1 MKKRIL
7 IILGSI
13 TIFYGIIFA
22 VVLSMTLILPSRIY
36 NDERFLVK
44 ELNTANKKNYKKNKQ
59 DNYNYL

>member
-7 IILGSI
+7 TILGSI

-22 VVLSMTLILPSRIY
+22 SVLSMTLILPSRIY

-44 ELNTANKKNYKKNKQ
+44 ELNTANKKNYKKNK
-59 DNYNYL
+59 